1 MYYLSFSRSPLDPLI
16 VDSEFF
22 NTPEEAEDFLYMN
35 ISATDSMWFITS
47 KIGQSFNQKMPNII
61 SVYQDGDSSYWAR
74 IVKVSGK
81 KKSVVEEKRD
91 KKRDKKV
98 ETLTQH
104 EQDVY
109 FQSKMDKER
118 ADSGLLPKFLVVKM
132 EQFSN
137 TFDDNRYNTF
147 DENTYRNYYEKNH
160 LDKYVV
166 IFRSSRTE
174 MTGFGNVY
182 GGYAESWVYRLMDKY
197 EDFKTQEQ

>member
-1 MYYLSFSRSPLDPLI
+1 MYYLSFSRAPLDPLI

-61 SVYQDGDSSYWAR
+61 SVYQDGSSSYWAR

-174 MTGFGNVY
+174 MIGFGNVY

>member
-1 MYYLSFSRSPLDPLI
+1 MYYISFSDSPLAALI
-16 VDSEFF
+16 VNTKYYD
-22 NTPEEAEDFLYMN
+22 TPEEAENFLYREVPAM
-35 ISATDSMWFITS
+35 DSMWIMTS
-47 KIGQSFNQKMPNII
+47 KIGSVFNEKIPSII
-61 SVYQDGDSSYWAR
+61 SVYVDGDSSRWAR

-81 KKSVVEEKRD
+81 KKSVAEEKRD
-91 KKRDKKV
+91 KKRNKKV
-98 ETLTQH
+98 ETLPQH

-118 ADSGLLPKFLVVKM
+118 ADSGLLPKFLVVEM

-174 MTGFGNVY
+174 MIGLGNVY

-197 EDFKTQEQ
+197 EDFKAQEQ